1 MEQYSEHINKI
12 YLMFQ
17 KKCPKAVNYDEH
29 GTISVN
35 LAKVDF
41 ITVQQAIIQLERWQ
55 EEKKL
60 GNF

>member
-1 MEQYSEHINKI
+1 
-12 YLMFQ
+12 MFQ